1 MLKSGIR
8 VNPEEISTI
17 YGMIDEDNSNSIS
30 LKEFFEVISGRRRLD
45 VTKYVTEKR
54 RKAGLNVGISPE
66 ELAA

>member
-45 VTKYVTEKR
+45 VAKYVSEKR